1 VAEDTYWSRV
11 RRWSVSRRR
20 LLGALVAGG
29 AAAGLAEPK
38 LRSRLGA
45 RSHPLPA
52 TSLAA
57 SAQTLKAAS
66 TSSGVQ
72 ARKSARGWSD
82 PTAVQAENARQG
94 ATNWH
99 ITNFAGAGEIQAY
112 AGQTSVNAGETLDL
126 YVSTKQARTA
136 YHIDFYRMGWYG
148 GAGARLVSTATG
160 RVGRS
165 QGYYTGATGLVGSGG
180 RQFDQISGLLDVN
193 WAPTDRLHVPPDWI
207 SGFYLALLTDAG
219 GKQTYVPFVVR
230 QDFRSADFLY
240 KAAFNTYQAY
250 NAWGG
255 KSLYADNSNGAK
267 TVGGSS
273 GAVKVSF
280 NRPYDSD
287 YGSGDFLRYE
297 YNLVRWIER
306 MGYDVTYV
314 ADEDVASNPDLLHGH
329 KAFIS
334 SGHDEYWTAPER
346 RNVEKALD
354 HGMHMAFISGD
365 AVYWQARYEPSVSGD
380 QNRTLVV
387 YRGSA
392 DPLYASDPSHATVR
406 WCDPPLNRPQH
417 MLTGTVYAGQTEPFT
432 QDWVVHDTSSWL
444 FTGTDLKPGDRV
456 AKLIGKEFDRAP
468 TDMLGP
474 PGLQILSHSPITVPA
489 VDRPPNVAYAEST
502 IYTAASGATVF
513 SAANVTWSW
522 GLDGESFPIGALHDT
537 PVSAPIQKMTRNLF
551 DHMAAD

>member
-1 VAEDTYWSRV
+1 VA
-11 RRWSVSRRR
+11 
-20 LLGALVAGG
+20 
-29 AAAGLAEPK
+29 
-38 LRSRLGA
+38 
-45 RSHPLPA
+45 
-52 TSLAA
+52 
-57 SAQTLKAAS
+57 LKAAA
-66 TSSGVQ
+66 SSNSRSKRLGH
-72 ARKSARGWSD
+72 GWSD
-82 PTAVQAENARQG
+82 PLAIQTENIRLG
-94 ATNWH
+94 AANWH

-126 YVSTKQARTA
+126 YVSTRQARTA
-136 YHIDFYRMGWYG
+136 YRIDVYRTGWYG
-148 GAGARLVSTATG
+148 GAGARLVATATG
-160 RVGRS
+160 LTGTS
-165 QGYYTGATGLVGSGG
+165 QGYYTGATGLVGSGA
-180 RQFDQISGLLDVN
+180 RHFDQTSGLLDVN
-193 WAPTDRLHVPPDWI
+193 WTPSYRLHVAPDWL
-207 SGFYLALLTDAG
+207 SGVYLALLTEAG

-230 QDFRSADFLY
+230 QDFRSSDFLY

-255 KSLYADNSNGAK
+255 KSLYADNSTGAK
-267 TVGGSS
+267 TVSGSA

-287 YGSGDFLRYE
+287 YGSGEFLRYE

-314 ADEDVASNPDLLHGH
+314 ADNDVASNPDLLLGH

-334 SGHDEYWTAPER
+334 SGHDEYWTGPER

-365 AVYWQARYEPSVSGD
+365 AVYWQARYEPSAAGD

-387 YRGSA
+387 YRSSA
-392 DPLYASDPSHATVR
+392 DPLYNSDPARATVR
-406 WCDPPLNRPQH
+406 WRDPPLNRPQH

-432 QDWVVHDTSSWL
+432 QDWIAHDTNSWL
-444 FTGTDLKPGDRV
+444 FNGTDLKPGDRI
-456 AKLIGKEFDRAP
+456 AKLVGKEFDRAP

-474 PGLQILSHSPITVPA
+474 PGLQILSHSPIRVPA
-489 VDRPPNVAYAEST
+489 VDRPPDIAFAEST

-522 GLDGESFPIGALHDT
+522 GLDRESFPIGALHDT
-537 PVSAPIQKMTRNLF
+537 PVSTPIRRMTRNLL